1 MGSTFGTI
9 FKTTTF
15 GESHGLGVGAV
26 VDGCPAG
33 TTISLADIQ
42 IQLERRR
49 PGQSRL
55 TTP

>member
-15 GESHGLGVGAV
+15 GESHGSGVGAV

-33 TTISLADIQ
+33 IDRHKEMTAFSSQT
-42 IQLERRR
+42 
-49 PGQSRL
+49 
-55 TTP
+55 